1 MLKRIAAALQRLLQ
15 RRDIDKSSIVGI
27 CVAMGGRR
35 GTPEGWQVNAPWA
48 DEWEPFPTEDE
59 LAG

>member
-15 RRDIDKSSIVGI
+15 RRDIDKAAVVGI

-35 GTPEGWQVNAPWA
+35 ASPEGWQS
-48 DEWEPFPTEDE
+48 TH
-59 LAG
+59 LG